1 MGAPVE
7 GKITNVTDFGIFVE
21 VEEGIEGLVH
31 VSEISKEKIA
41 TPVGMYNVGDMLKT
55 KVINVSAKDRKIGL
69 SVKALS
75 EESSEDNFQDYK
87 KQQAAA
93 GPSTIGDLLK
103 EELDKEDSTE

>member
-1 MGAPVE
+1 
-7 GKITNVTDFGIFVE
+7 IFVE

-31 VSEISKEKIA
+31 VSEISKEKIT

-69 SVKALS
+69 SVKALTDKS
-75 EESSEDNFQDYK
+75 AEGSYVDYQRK
-87 KQQAAA
+87 QAAS

-103 EELDKEDSTE
+103 EEFGKDNAEPSDEQDNQ